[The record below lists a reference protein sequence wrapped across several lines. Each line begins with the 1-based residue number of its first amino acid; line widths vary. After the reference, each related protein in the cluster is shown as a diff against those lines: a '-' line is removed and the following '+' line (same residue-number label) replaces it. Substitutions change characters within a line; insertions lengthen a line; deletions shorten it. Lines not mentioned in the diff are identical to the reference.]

1 MNARHPDAPTAEQT
15 AERILQRIARAS
27 SKAPARADEVRSDLG
42 LNQATFAAGLD
53 LLRSRRQITT
63 AKIQRAG
70 DDAMWQAIWPTGV
83 RVEHGSWTG
92 NSHSGLFDKDATPR
106 RFPAAPDPTRDPR
119 PDLRTRKPAAPAKEE
134 PMQEAQSLP
143 RPRGKLQAAVIDA
156 LAGRTRDQAIAGPD
170 LARQLRIG
178 TENMR
183 HCTRRLVNL
192 GRIGF
197 VQKTVG
203 AWQVGTYYDI
213 TTDAVAQAPAAPEP
227 TPAVRQPISEAEIQA
242 FADGLEPEPEPV
254 WAPQAAVLAEEAA
267 IVARDDAA
275 EQAAPA
281 AAPQIDFA
289 LWADGRLDIVD
300 GDELIQIP
308 PRDVGRLALL
318 LGVPGAALP
327 QLIGA

>member
-1 MNARHPDAPTAEQT
+1 MPQE
-15 AERILQRIARAS
+15 
-27 SKAPARADEVRSDLG
+27 KAP
-42 LNQATFAAGLD
+42 
-53 LLRSRRQITT
+53 
-63 AKIQRAG
+63 
-70 DDAMWQAIWPTGV
+70 
-83 RVEHGSWTG
+83 
-92 NSHSGLFDKDATPR
+92 
-106 RFPAAPDPTRDPR
+106 
-119 PDLRTRKPAAPAKEE
+119 
-134 PMQEAQSLP
+134 P

-156 LAGRTRDQAIAGPD
+156 LAGLTRDQAIAGPD

-192 GRIGF
+192 GLIGF

-242 FADGLEPEPEPV
+242 FANGLEPEPEPA

-275 EQAAPA
+275 EQAAQA